1 MDRQF
6 EGGVLMPKYEVTV
19 NNPAAGDVELD
30 VAGISGLVKN
40 GDSVT
45 VDLDTETAKSIQ
57 GEFVTVKKVG
67 TSEKTGGGDK

>member
-1 MDRQF
+1 
-6 EGGVLMPKYEVTV
+6 MPKYEVTV

-45 VDLDTETAKSIQ
+45 VDLDTETAKGIQ
-57 GEFVTVKKVG
+57 GDFVTVKKVG

>member
-1 MDRQF
+1 
-6 EGGVLMPKYEVTV
+6 MPKYEVTV